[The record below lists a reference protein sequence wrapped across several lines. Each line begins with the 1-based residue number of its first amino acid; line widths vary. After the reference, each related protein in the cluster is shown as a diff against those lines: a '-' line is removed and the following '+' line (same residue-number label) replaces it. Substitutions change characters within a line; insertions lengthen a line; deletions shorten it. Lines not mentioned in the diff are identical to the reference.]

1 MKAETD
7 GQSSPEKLVEVI
19 TDQKKSR
26 ISYTRETLLSLSE
39 LDVCK
44 NLPPGFDKAIL
55 SEFEEASNSVPERPR
70 IPGSLSS
77 QNFRRGEYGSSP
89 PTRGDSAN
97 YSRERWDTHSSGSN
111 DKDGD
116 SQSDRDSDFGRRYGN
131 QSRRSW
137 QNSEHDG
144 LLGSGASQKP
154 PGFVPGTSA
163 SRGRGNSHYQL
174 NKSNEPYHPPRPYKA
189 GPHSRRDTFT
199 TDMYNDETFG
209 SSECSSED
217 RVEEERRRRASF
229 ELFRKEQQKGF
240 QEKRK
245 ENVEPDI
252 MASLVDSEDNKKL
265 ADGNNGLQEGPTSFE
280 DDSTKCALP
289 AQTPASRPLVPPG
302 FTGSSLDKSLGIKPC
317 APEPALEV
325 AIIGDDSVSHGEV
338 DFVIN
343 GFPGNFMDEKS
354 AVVVGTSGQ
363 HCEIKTLD
371 TTVTNNSKS
380 FASQQSKIK
389 VSADLTSNSSPSF
402 KNPFLQESFG
412 VSTDGVSMGF
422 DSQKILGNGNTD
434 DTRHEYKSSILGKL
448 LGVVPAATSSSSDF
462 IECGDVRADDIGK
475 NLPFQSSKFS
485 HWFIEEENKEDAP
498 FSDQPKDLQQP
509 PPKDLLSLIVGSERS
524 GLQASGRSEEE
535 LPTFPLKSNEPV
547 HGFTSS
553 TISADKGA
561 SDPSVFESVDAT
573 PRVLT
578 CEDLEQSM
586 FSGTSDNVSTLQFPI
601 EDGDVSDG
609 KVGVDSHA
617 SLHLLS
623 LLKGPSSNLEVS
635 SGNHQVYESEVVPGI
650 FNNSSEDNAR
660 RVASDKSLTLETLF
674 GPSFMK
680 ELHSREAPVSKQ
692 RGSNSGSPRAE
703 ISKPQGFTFPAA
715 NDGLFPQMGS
725 EYGSNKTTL
734 GGDSEEQNFTQQAK
748 FNKLEKQWSGFD
760 ASHSGVRL
768 DHRNSIVGIEGK
780 ADGPLG
786 IRLPEE
792 ESLFSVVDP
801 IIPHRSTPMPAGNVN
816 NAGSL
821 SSSGAHFNI
830 IDKLASLN
838 AALRDE
844 RPVGP
849 NVEGPSF
856 SSRPHPMEHNLQGWQ
871 SSPQF
876 AQMQMNHWRPPFPP
890 LEPHQSHMNPHLKLM
905 GPENMFQA
913 ETHPQQSHF
922 LANIAAPELFQNV
935 SAAPPRFEPPGH
947 HHPMLQQMHAG
958 ANLLPPPQLLQGMP
972 RVASMPSQSVNHMG
986 GFMPELSQ
994 MHGFHH
1000 GQRQRSLSSHEMP
1013 VPGFNVRDGGNVHSQ
1028 SFEKLI
1034 EMQLGVNVKQANQLP
1049 GSAHNQQQPTFGHGI
1064 DLGFR

>member
-1 MKAETD
+1 MKAESD
-7 GQSSPEKLVEVI
+7 GQSSAEKPVEVI
-19 TDQKKSR
+19 SDQKKPR

-44 NLPPGFDKAIL
+44 SLPPGFDKAIL
-55 SEFEEASNSVPERPR
+55 SEFEEASNGVPERTR

-89 PTRGDSAN
+89 PTRGDSGN
-97 YSRERWDTHSSGSN
+97 YSRGRWDTRSSGSN

-131 QSRRSW
+131 QSRLLW
-137 QNSEHDG
+137 QNPEHDG
-144 LLGSGASQKP
+144 LLGSGASQRP
-154 PGFVPGTSA
+154 PGYVPGNSA

-189 GPHSRRDTFT
+189 VPHSRRDTCT

-217 RVEEERRRRASF
+217 RAEEERRRRASF
-229 ELFRKEQQKGF
+229 ELFRKEQQKEF
-240 QEKRK
+240 QEKHK
-245 ENVEPDI
+245 ENVEQDI
-252 MASLVDSEDNKKL
+252 MASLVDSEDNKKR
-265 ADGNNGLQEGPTSFE
+265 AGGNNGLQVRPTSLE
-280 DDSTKCALP
+280 GDSASALP

-302 FTGSSLDKSLGIKPC
+302 FTGSSLEKNVGTKPY
-317 APEPALEV
+317 APEPAMEQV
-325 AIIGDDSVSHGEV
+325 ASVGDHSVSHGEAN
-338 DFVIN
+338 FVIN
-343 GFPGNFMDEKS
+343 GFPGNLMDEKS
-354 AVVVGTSGQ
+354 AVLVGSSGQ
-363 HCEIKTLD
+363 HSEIKAID
-371 TTVTNNSKS
+371 TTITNTSKNL
-380 FASQQSKIK
+380 ASQQSDIK
-389 VSADLTSNSSPSF
+389 VSTDLTSNSSPSF
-402 KNPFLQESFG
+402 KNSYLQEPFG

-422 DSQKILGNGNTD
+422 DCQKILGDGNTD

-462 IECGDVRADDIGK
+462 IECGDVRADVIGK

-485 HWFIEEENKEDAP
+485 HWFIDEENKNDAP
-498 FSDQPKDLQQP
+498 SSDQPKDLQQQQQQP
-509 PPKDLLSLIVGSERS
+509 PPKDLLSLIVGNERS
-524 GLQASGRSEEE
+524 GLQASGKSEE
-535 LPTFPLKSNEPV
+535 LPTLPFKSNKPV
-547 HGFTSS
+547 HVFTSS
-553 TISADKGA
+553 AISADKGP
-561 SDPSVFESVDAT
+561 SNPSVSEIVDAA

-586 FSGTSDNVSTLQFPI
+586 LSGTSENVSTFPFPI

-609 KVGVDSHA
+609 KVAVDSHA
-617 SLHLLS
+617 SVHLLS
-623 LLKGPSSNLEVS
+623 LLKGLSSNPELS
-635 SGNHQVYESEVVPGI
+635 SGNHQVYESEVVPDV

-660 RVASDKSLTLETLF
+660 RVTSDKSLTLETLF

-692 RGSNSGSPRAE
+692 RGSNSGSPRADV
-703 ISKPQGFTFPAA
+703 SKPQGFTFPAA

-748 FNKLEKQWSGFD
+748 FNKFEKQWSGFD
-760 ASHSGVRL
+760 VSHSGIRL
-768 DHRNSIVGIEGK
+768 DRNSVVGIEGK
-780 ADGPLG
+780 ADGPPG

-801 IIPHRSTPMPAGNVN
+801 IIPHRSTPIPAGNVN

-821 SSSGAHFNI
+821 SSSGTHFNI

-871 SSPQF
+871 SSPQI
-876 AQMQMNHWRPPFPP
+876 AQMQMNHWRPPFQP
-890 LEPHQSHMNPHLKLM
+890 LDPHHSHMNPHLKLM
-905 GPENMFQA
+905 GPENMFQQ
-913 ETHPQQSHF
+913 ETHPQNHF

-935 SAAPPRFEPPGH
+935 SAAPPMFEPPGH

-958 ANLLPPPQLLQGMP
+958 ANLLPPPQVLQGMP
-972 RVASMPSQSVNHMG
+972 RVASLPSQSVNQMG

-1013 VPGFNVRDGGNVHSQ
+1013 NPGFGARDGGNSQ

-1034 EMQLGVNVKQANQLP
+1034 EMQLGLNMKQAHQLP
-1049 GSAHNQQQPTFGHGI
+1049 GSAHSQQQPTYGHGI